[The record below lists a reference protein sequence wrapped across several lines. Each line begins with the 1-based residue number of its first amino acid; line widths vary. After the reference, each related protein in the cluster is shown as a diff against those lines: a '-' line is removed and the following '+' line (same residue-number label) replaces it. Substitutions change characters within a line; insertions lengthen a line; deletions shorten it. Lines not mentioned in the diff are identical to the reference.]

1 MMAVE
6 KLVTIATYLN
16 VTEAHIVKG
25 LLESEGIQVF
35 IYDEQAT
42 IHSVNLMRGVRI
54 VVKDSDAEK
63 AKAIIDKQ
71 ENQFD

>member
-1 MMAVE
+1 MD

-16 VTEAHIVKG
+16 VSEAHIVKG

-42 IHSVNLMRGVRI
+42 INFVNLIGGVRL
-54 VVKDSDAEK
+54 VVKQSDVER
-63 AKAIIDKQ
+63 AKIIISQ
-71 ENQFD
+71 N

>member
-1 MMAVE
+1 MD

-16 VTEAHIVKG
+16 VSEAHIVKG

-42 IHSVNLMRGVRI
+42 INFVNLIGGVRL
-54 VVKDSDAEK
+54 VVKQSDAER
-63 AKAIIDKQ
+63 AKIIISQ
-71 ENQFD
+71 N

>member
-1 MMAVE
+1 VVIE
-6 KLVTIATYLN
+6 KLVTIATFLD

-42 IHSVNLMRGVRI
+42 INFVNYIGGVRL
-54 VVKDSDAEK
+54 VVKQSDVERARK
-63 AKAIIDKQ
+63 IIKLELHND
-71 ENQFD
+71 DG